1 LDTDVDGMQQLWSN
15 MSYCGRHM
23 LKTQKIDY
31 FDGSNFTP
39 ILHILE
45 SGNNPQQY
53 RGAQTWEQYMCYEM
67 R

>member
-1 LDTDVDGMQQLWSN
+1 
-15 MSYCGRHM
+15 M
-23 LKTQKIDY
+23 LRTPKIDY

-39 ILHILE
+39 ILRILE

-53 RGAQTWEQYMCYEM
+53 RGAQTWEQYMCYDM